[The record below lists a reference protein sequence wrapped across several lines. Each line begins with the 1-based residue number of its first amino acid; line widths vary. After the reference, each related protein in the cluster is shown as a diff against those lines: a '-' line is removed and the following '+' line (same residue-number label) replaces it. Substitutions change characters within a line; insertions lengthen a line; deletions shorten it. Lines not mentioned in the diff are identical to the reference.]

1 MSRLLSIA
9 IGAALGFAASVPLYA
24 ADVQSTSNATTQTAA
39 MSDSQAN
46 AALEKCRGMTG
57 TEGARCVVNIRPAGG
72 GGSSRAVSVDVDDEN
87 AAVKTGLFTD
97 DEYAAAVK
105 HCDAGKPKNRERCI
119 ANVRDSFGRM

>member
-1 MSRLLSIA
+1 MSRLISIA

-24 ADVQSTSNATTQTAA
+24 ADVQSTTNANTQTAA

-46 AALEKCRGMTG
+46 AALEKCRSMTG

-72 GGSSRAVSVDVDDEN
+72 GGSSRAMSVEVEDEN
-87 AAVKTGLFTD
+87 AVKTGLFTD

-105 HCDAGKPKNRERCI
+105 HCEAGKPKNRERCI

>member
-9 IGAALGFAASVPLYA
+9 IGAALGFAASGPLYA
-24 ADVQSTSNATTQTAA
+24 ADVESSSNATHTAA
-39 MSDSQAN
+39 MSDTQAD
-46 AALEKCRGMTG
+46 AALEKCRSMTG

-72 GGSSRAVSVDVDDEN
+72 GGTSRAMSVQVDDAN
-87 AAVKTGLFTD
+87 TAVKTGQFTD

-105 HCDAGKPKNRERCI
+105 HCEAGKPKNRERCI